1 VTAQSVDVLIVGAG
15 AYGLSS
21 AWWMGKRHS
30 GVRIL
35 VVDEGEFASGA
46 SGRNGAGF
54 RMQWGLE
61 LNIRLCQESL
71 RFFETAN
78 EQLEYPQGIELKQ
91 DGYLVLAHSEKAF
104 NTLGSVLPVQHQLGV
119 PSQLLDADECI
130 RMVPALGRNRLVGGS
145 FCAKDGS
152 VSPFRLLDALLRACR
167 RDPNIEVR
175 YGTRVQRLE
184 KPNGVFRVIT
194 DSGIVEAKRVLL
206 CTDWA
211 VPQLLGPLGA
221 EVPVKS
227 LPKEAIVTVPC
238 AQMVKPILVSLEHL
252 ISVNQVNRGSI
263 IFVVARPRE
272 GTTIESTSDFLAYAS
287 PKVVDLLPPMAEVP
301 ILRTWGG
308 VSSVT
313 PDMQPILGQ
322 TEVDGLYV
330 AVSSFRG
337 LMTSPAVG
345 RMMADLVIDDDTN
358 DPILAQLGPRRFKT
372 GDLIVEPLLNQA

>member
-1 VTAQSVDVLIVGAG
+1 MSTPIVDVLIVGAG

-21 AWWMGKRHS
+21 AWWMARRRS
-30 GVRIL
+30 GARIL

-54 RMQWGLE
+54 RIQWGLE

-71 RFFETAN
+71 AFFETAV
-78 EQLEYPQGIELKQ
+78 EQLDYKQGIEFKQ

-104 NTLGSVLPVQHQLGV
+104 ATLKSVLPTQHRLGV
-119 PSQLLDADECI
+119 PSELLDADDCV

-152 VSPFRLLDALLRACR
+152 ISPFRLLDALLNACR
-167 RDPNIEVR
+167 RAPNVEVR
-175 YGTRVQRLE
+175 YGTRVERIE
-184 KPNGVFRVIT
+184 KSNGSFRVSLA
-194 DSGIVEAKRVLL
+194 SGPVEARRVLL

-211 VPQLLGPLGA
+211 VPELLAPLGV
-221 EVPVKS
+221 ELPVVS
-227 LPKEAIVTVPC
+227 LPKEAIVTVPR
-238 AQMVKPILVSLEHL
+238 AQVIKPILVSLEHH
-252 ISVNQVNRGSI
+252 ISVNQVDRGSI
-263 IFVVARPRE
+263 VFVVARPRE
-272 GTTIESTSDFLAYAS
+272 GTSIASTPDFLAYAS
-287 PKVVDLLPPMAEVP
+287 PKIMDLLPGLAEVP
-301 ILRTWGG
+301 VLRTWGG

-313 PDMQPILGQ
+313 PDMQPILGE
-322 TEVDGLYV
+322 TEVEGLYV

-345 RMMADLVIDDDTN
+345 RIMADLIIDGDTN

-372 GDLIVEPLLNQA
+372 GDMIVEPLLNQA

>member
-1 VTAQSVDVLIVGAG
+1 MSVQTVNVLIVGAG

-21 AWWMGKRHS
+21 AWWMAKRQS
-30 GVRIL
+30 GARIL

-71 RFFETAN
+71 HFFETAV
-78 EQLEYPQGIELKQ
+78 EQLEYPLGIELKQ

-104 NTLGSVLPVQHQLGV
+104 ATLGSVLPVQHRLGV
-119 PSQLLDADECI
+119 PSELLDADACV
-130 RMVPALGRNRLVGGS
+130 RMVPSLGRNRLVGGS
-145 FCAKDGS
+145 FCPKDGS
-152 VSPFRLLDALLRACR
+152 ISPFRLLDALLKACR
-167 RDPNIEVR
+167 RDPNVQVR
-175 YGTRVQRLE
+175 YGTLVQRID
-184 KPNGVFRVIT
+184 KPNGAFRVILN
-194 DSGIVEAKRVLL
+194 SGVVEAKRVLL

-211 VPQLLGPLGA
+211 VPELLAPLGI

-227 LPKEAIVTVPC
+227 LPKEAVVTVPC
-238 AQMVKPILVSLEHL
+238 TQMVKPILVSLEHL
-252 ISVNQVNRGSI
+252 ISVNQVGRGSI
-263 IFVVARPRE
+263 VFVVARPRE
-272 GTTIESTSDFLAYAS
+272 GTTIESTPDFLAYAS
-287 PKVVDLLPPMAEVP
+287 PKIVDLLPPMAGVAV
-301 ILRTWGG
+301 LRTWGG

-313 PDMQPILGQ
+313 PDMQPILGE
-322 TEVDGLYV
+322 TEVEGLYV

-345 RMMADLVIDDDTN
+345 RMMADLVLDDDTN

-372 GDLIVEPLLNQA
+372 GDMMVEPLLNQA